1 MIWITIEQIKCL
13 QALDE
18 AGSFTKAATTLAKAK
33 SAVIYSI
40 NNLEEQVGFPLVD
53 RSHYRPQITNKGRE
67 FLNEAAKLTNQYDEL
82 IQKTQQIA
90 TNVETRV
97 SMSVSGIYE
106 QEKLYPIIK
115 KAMARFPSTEIILE
129 KEILS
134 GEKMLLEGRVDLAI
148 FEDIS
153 NEKDFDYK
161 PIGRV
166 DMYLVI
172 AKGHPFLDLPKKEQN
187 FKSLVQFPQIIQR
200 STIPD
205 DKTNIG
211 VMDEAL
217 KWRIT
222 DTPSK
227 KEIILNGFGWGRLP
241 ATMIK
246 NELNSGKL
254 VHLKALEKHA
264 PVKFCIGHQKGHTLG
279 EVAKF
284 IWDSF

>member
-90 TNVETRV
+90 SNVETRV

-246 NELNSGKL
+246 NELKSGKL
-254 VHLKALEKHA
+254 VHLKALEKRA
-264 PVKFCIGHQKGHTLG
+264 PVKFCIGHQKGHALG

>member
-18 AGSFTKAATTLAKAK
+18 AGSFTKAATALAKAK

-53 RSHYRPQITNKGRE
+53 RTSYRPQITNKGRD
-67 FLNEAAKLTNQYDEL
+67 FLNEAAKLTAQYDHL
-82 IQKTQQIA
+82 IEKTKQISS
-90 TNVETRV
+90 NVETRV
-97 SMSVSGIYE
+97 SISVSGIYE

-115 KAMARFPSTEIILE
+115 KAMSLYPSTEIILE

-134 GEKMLLEGRVDLAI
+134 GEKMLMEGRVDLAI
-148 FEDIS
+148 FEDLS
-153 NEKDFDYK
+153 RTKNFEFK
-161 PIGRV
+161 PVGEV

-172 AKGHPFLDLPKKEQN
+172 AKDHPFLDLPKKEQS
-187 FKSLVQFPQIIQR
+187 FASLVQYPQIIQR

-205 DKTNIG
+205 DTIKLG

-217 KWRIT
+217 KWRVT

-241 ATMIK
+241 STMIK
-246 NELNSGKL
+246 DELKKGRL
-254 VHLKALEKHA
+254 VHLKSLEKKSL
-264 PVKFCIGHQKGHTLG
+264 VKFCLGHKKGHQLG
-279 EVAKF
+279 EVARF